1 MRPGALL
8 TQAETSNITAT
19 GSKCSA
25 EVELKTWSR
34 GWLNLHA
41 TVMRSGALV
50 AQAETTNITASGIE
64 CSTEVRFKTWSNL
77 LGVVE
82 SATHSW

>member
-1 MRPGALL
+1 MRPGALV

-50 AQAETTNITASGIE
+50 AQAETTNISDNCQLIVYLILA
-64 CSTEVRFKTWSNL
+64 CPKTF
-77 LGVVE
+77 
-82 SATHSW
+82 